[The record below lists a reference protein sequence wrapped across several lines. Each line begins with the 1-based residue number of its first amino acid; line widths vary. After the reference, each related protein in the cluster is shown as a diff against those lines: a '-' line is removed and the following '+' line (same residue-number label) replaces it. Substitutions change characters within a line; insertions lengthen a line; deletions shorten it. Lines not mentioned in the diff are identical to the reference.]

1 MSGSLY
7 QGPYIPESHEKYGLL
22 PHCKRKGGEVFSYP
36 SWLNELDG
44 LLSESGLFDGGEEA
58 SKRTM
63 ILIPHGYSSY
73 AEYRRKLKQ
82 CADRC
87 KDADSELAESIVAL
101 AREMDRLN
109 VKENWS
115 VLRYTGDQFDDAPQL
130 TALTKGRCYYWPCS
144 KENPVY
150 EGVIDDE
157 EFTSYLYPCDPDSWE
172 ILEDPTGM
180 AARALSGE
188 ADTVS
193 FWRFDEQE
201 GAPFADMIERGV
213 MPKMMR
219 GAPAFFDEEDAFW
232 GRSERD
238 LVSFRCPEC
247 GNAVDLLAWTKLNG
261 QDSPEAF
268 ALLLEDRLSEFHCL
282 QCGYTA
288 SLFHPCLLL
297 DPDSRTCIY
306 HVADER
312 MASMVSDMFDSF
324 REDPSCEC
332 GRFRIV
338 GSRFQLAEKARL
350 FSAGLDDRAVEV
362 LKLGIAGSARL
373 EDLASPDEE
382 VSIICKTVTDDG
394 SLDFSIELGGG
405 RFTTRM
411 PKDAYL
417 LFADAIDR
425 SSLADEQ
432 PYRVDSAWAREA
444 VGVLQEEGL

>member
-44 LLSESGLFDGGEEA
+44 LLSESGLFDGGGEA

-219 GAPAFFDEEDAFW
+219 GAPSFFDEEDAFW

-332 GRFRIV
+332 RRFRIV